1 MENIMK
7 AEIFEKLNEM
17 NSKLISKL
25 EIINENQDNLSYS
38 LQNED
43 MVDEEDIRT
52 AIEDYEEEVRN
63 ALKIIQRMKLFF

>member
-1 MENIMK
+1 MK

>member
-1 MENIMK
+1 MN

-43 MVDEEDIRT
+43 MAGEEDIRT

>member
-1 MENIMK
+1 MN